1 MEGGGSIAAHMNKFD
16 QNIKGQTKAV
26 EVFGIRGRPEQLEHE
41 ISFHPPSPVCL
52 MPSTELCRHSALPE
66 QQQEDFQNIQN
77 KRIAFLRY
85 DQASAPVREVVL
97 GSNLCATI
105 F

>member
-1 MEGGGSIAAHMNKFD
+1 VEGGGSFAAHMNKFD
-16 QNIKGQTKAV
+16 ENIKGQTKAI
-26 EVFGIRGRPEQLEHE
+26 EVFGLKATPEQLEHE

-52 MPSTELCRHSALPE
+52 MPGTELCRRSALPE
-66 QQQEDFQNIQN
+66 PQQEDFQNMQN

-97 GSNLCATI
+97 GSNRCATI